1 MKAEWIRPDG
11 DFCIIHSYAFN
22 CCIYSAKNKEC
33 NELSKQD
40 VFSLNEFSV
49 SRILESPSFFSF
61 F

>member
-33 NELSKQD
+33 NELSTING
-40 VFSLNEFSV
+40 V
-49 SRILESPSFFSF
+49 
-61 F
+61 